1 MVHNE
6 RQPSSKQGGF
16 MAVMFLILLGLFLT
30 FAAFAL
36 DLGNY
41 YLWRLRLDKAAR
53 AGASAGLGFRG
64 IQGWNFASSANGTTA
79 VQNAARLAVQDN
91 LRAYGFD
98 LADNNIAVAYNSTTD
113 SISVS
118 VSHTP
123 STIFVGK
130 LDNIINFG
138 FNSQKDAAGNSTPIS
153 ASLDLTRTHQ
163 ANLNRA
169 NVVLIIDV
177 SGSMLCP
184 TPDVDPSPN
193 ATPCSCR
200 RSNSCGNVTTK
211 LDRLILGVQR
221 FAQHF
226 NPNRDRIAVIPFNL
240 AAQRLYS
247 FRDGQPF
254 GVTLNN
260 TNNPTLTPTNVT
272 ASTFLTNFATLQ
284 TVLTSLAGS
293 NTNHCDALAEGIFE
307 LEGLSVVDLGA
318 ENAANASTDRRNLQP
333 FVVLFT
339 DGAPNAMRGIF
350 DSTVIPPGQ
359 CDTYNGV
366 SRDPA
371 GNCATND
378 FYHYAL
384 EWVVTESGL
393 TKQYRGPGPF
403 VERQVANNVPS
414 LFNFPIAANLVAPI
428 GSKTCGVEA
437 ASGNPLIFEQTITKT
452 TNGGVGGRGHATN
465 GCFSAGN
472 TTFNFSIPYTN
483 PNGNGNFTSNTY
495 RASVSGVPISTAN
508 TFWRDRNW
516 PLTLPAPPGVGYGLQ
531 KYDELPYYCA
541 IEAADYIRTRFGGT
555 IFTVGLGDANT
566 HLAGGGQGTSC
577 NDPLQDP
584 DDHTSRKDFFLAR
597 LAFTRSMFTN
607 QLQPDTVRSHYRLAG
622 SQSSRTITGCSDHRL
637 KGSDTSGNAAPAVQV
652 GYTSADGLSDGATT
666 YLDLRPLRPASMDTM
681 LTNGSNGVRRID
693 TQGEYFP
700 TDNANE
706 IPRIFDLIAK
716 TILLRSSS

>member
-1 MVHNE
+1 
-6 RQPSSKQGGF
+6 

-64 IQGWNFASSANGTTA
+64 IQGWTFASSGNGTIA

-98 LADNNIAVAYNSTTD
+98 LEDEKIDVSYDTSND

-123 STIFVGK
+123 STIFIGK

-138 FNSQKDAAGNSTPIS
+138 FNSQKDAAGNAIPMS
-153 ASLDLTRTHQ
+153 ATLNLSRSHD

-184 TPDVDPSPN
+184 APGSDPALYPE
-193 ATPCSCR
+193 PCSCR
-200 RSNSCGNVTTK
+200 RSNACGGATTK
-211 LDRLILGVQR
+211 LDKLIEGVQK

-226 NPNRDRIAVIPFNL
+226 NPNRDRVAVIPFNL

-247 FRDGQPF
+247 FTNGQPF

-260 TNNPTLTPTNVT
+260 TNNSDLTPTNIT
-272 ASTFLTNFATLQ
+272 ASGFLTNTATLR
-284 TVLTSLAGS
+284 TVLTKLAGS

-307 LEGLSVVDLGA
+307 LEGLSTFDLGG
-318 ENAANASTDRRNLQP
+318 ESAANPNTDRRNLQP

-350 DSTVIPPGQ
+350 NSTVIPPGQ
-359 CDTYNGV
+359 CDTYNGAT
-366 SRDPA
+366 RDPA
-371 GNCATND
+371 GNCTTND

-384 EWVVTESGL
+384 EWVVTESGV

-403 VERQVANNVPS
+403 VERQLDANGVPTI
-414 LFNFPIAANLVAPI
+414 FNFPIAANLVAPI
-428 GSKTCGVEA
+428 GSTTCGVEA
-437 ASGNPLIFEQTITKT
+437 ANGNPLIFEQTITRT
-452 TNGGVGGRGHATN
+452 TTGGGGGRGHTTN
-465 GCFSAGN
+465 GCFSPGT
-472 TTFNFSIPYTN
+472 TTFNFAIPNTN
-483 PNGNGNFTSNTY
+483 PDASGNLTSNTY
-495 RASVSGVPISTAN
+495 RASVRGVPISTDD
-508 TFWRDRNW
+508 TTWRDPNW
-516 PLTLPAPPGVGYGLQ
+516 PSILPAQPAWGYGLQ

-566 HLAGGGQGTSC
+566 HRIGGGQDSSC

-597 LAFTRSMFTN
+597 LAFARSMFTN
-607 QLQPDTVRSHYRLAG
+607 QLQPDTVRSHYQIAG
-622 SQSSRTITGCSDHRL
+622 NQSTRTISRCSDHRL
-637 KGSDTSGNAAPAVQV
+637 KRQDTTGALPAAPRV
-652 GYTSADGLSDGATT
+652 GYTSGDGLGDGSTT
-666 YLDLRPLRPASMDTM
+666 YLDLRPRRPASMDTI
-681 LTNGSNGVRRID
+681 LSDGSNGTRRID

-700 TDNANE
+700 TDDANE